1 MCTLCLTNTVELNR
15 GKKSREAASD
25 KHFNKNAVQ
34 ESPSRARAKKIPGL
48 ILNSVND
55 TGLSEFLAQK
65 VVCLADRYFL
75 PDA

>member
-25 KHFNKNAVQ
+25 KHFNKNAVP
-34 ESPSRARAKKIPGL
+34 ESPSHARAKKIPGL

-65 VVCLADRYFL
+65 VVCLAERYFL